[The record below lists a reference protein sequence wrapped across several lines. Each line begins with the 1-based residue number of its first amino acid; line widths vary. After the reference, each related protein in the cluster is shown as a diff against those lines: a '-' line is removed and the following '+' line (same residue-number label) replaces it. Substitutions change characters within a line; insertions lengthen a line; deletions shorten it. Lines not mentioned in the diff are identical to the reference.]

1 MTGDHGLPRPRAG
14 IGRTAP
20 GTRIGTGAGRTGT
33 GAGRTGPYACDA
45 ATYRL
50 ASRAVACPR
59 SAEGISAP
67 PRACRA
73 SGIPV
78 TARGGGTS
86 GADDAVGADGNTV
99 VVADGFGCATRADPR
114 TDRLTGGRGVRAVPL
129 AELLDPAA
137 DQ

>member
-1 MTGDHGLPRPRAG
+1 MTGDHGLTRPRAG

-20 GTRIGTGAGRTGT
+20 GTRIGTGAGRTGTGAGRTGT

-59 SAEGISAP
+59 PAEDISAP

-78 TARGGGTS
+78 TARGGATS
-86 GADDAVGADGNTV
+86 GAGDAVG
-99 VVADGFGCATRADPR
+99 C
-114 TDRLTGGRGVRAVPL
+114 
-129 AELLDPAA
+129 
-137 DQ
+137 